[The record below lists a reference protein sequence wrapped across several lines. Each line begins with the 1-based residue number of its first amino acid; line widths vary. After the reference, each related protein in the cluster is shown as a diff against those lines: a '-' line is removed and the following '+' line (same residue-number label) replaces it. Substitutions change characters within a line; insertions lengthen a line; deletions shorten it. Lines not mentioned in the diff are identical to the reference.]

1 MHITW
6 ELINTNSKDRQI
18 NHSPHH
24 LTFIH
29 TTEHTILLS
38 TPYTLWQLQWYL
50 WTASTVTYSYTL
62 SPCPS
67 ICIFKYTRKSR
78 SITDANKLNE
88 CRKIH
93 KYKIQSAHS
102 LFSFKLKLK
111 SRASPTSTS
120 TSPPLHTESDANYVV
135 GGRSRVR
142 ELAEEKQAPH
152 QGEGESILKE
162 DASLE
167 STRRLF
173 ANTQKSEVRSGRL
186 KTERQRRRRRFSLF
200 CFPVIFALWK
210 LHYKQRQRNN
220 ENKIKIS
227 WRLTKEYP
235 VLKYTLNIFAL

>member
-18 NHSPHH
+18 SHSPHH

-50 WTASTVTYSYTL
+50 WTASKVTYSYTL

-120 TSPPLHTESDANYVV
+120 PPLRTESDANYVV

-142 ELAEEKQAPH
+142 V
-152 QGEGESILKE
+152 GEGK
-162 DASLE
+162 AGAPPG
-167 STRRLF
+167 RRGVH
-173 ANTQKSEVRSGRL
+173 S
-186 KTERQRRRRRFSLF
+186 QRRRQSRVNSQTLRKHAEERRTKWKTEDRTTKATKAIFIVLF
-200 CFPVIFALWK
+200 PCNFRAL
-210 LHYKQRQRNN
+210 
-220 ENKIKIS
+220 KIA
-227 WRLTKEYP
+227 LQTKAA
-235 VLKYTLNIFAL
+235 K